1 MNVIGHLVRRAIAV
15 AMLINAP
22 MSWGAACLLVLSPGA
37 RVTVGTTE
45 YGHHVRAEPCTAV
58 RIVAGAVTAC
68 YRTNDGAKRC
78 DDLRP
83 GATFAIDAAGKPPA
97 DPSFAGVLFA
107 MMKGDQRS
115 VTGLVRAP
123 PDLPAIAGL
132 PYGDISVAAGELT
145 LHVPGLSAF
154 SMFNLDAAGPPL
166 MRAANAN
173 GRVTLQP
180 RDLQPGRR
188 LRWSAQVNGRDY
200 EGRLHAIAA
209 QDERE
214 VSDRL
219 RAQPRGGSPVAAAL
233 LRAETLD
240 ELALFF
246 QRDQVIR
253 EAGVR

>member
-1 MNVIGHLVRRAIAV
+1 MVVAIGV
-15 AMLINAP
+15 ALLMPA
-22 MSWGAACLLVLSPGA
+22 SVARGAACLLVLSPA
-37 RVTVGTTE
+37 AKVVVGTTE
-45 YGHHVRAEPCTAV
+45 YTHHVRADPCSGI

-68 YRTNDGAKRC
+68 YRTSDGSKRC
-78 DDLRP
+78 DELRS
-83 GATFAIDAAGKPPA
+83 GATFAIDGSGKPNTDA
-97 DPSFAGVLFA
+97 SFAGVLFA

-145 LHVPGLSAF
+145 VQVPGLSDF
-154 SMFNLDAAGPPL
+154 SLFGLDSTGPPL
-166 MRAANAN
+166 MHAGNAS
-173 GRVTLQP
+173 GRVALQP

-188 LRWSAQVNGRDY
+188 LRWVAQVNGREY
-200 EGRLHAIAA
+200 QGRLHVIAA

-214 VSDRL
+214 VRERL
-219 RAQPRGGSPVAAAL
+219 KFPARGGAPLAAAL

-240 ELALFF
+240 ELGLLF

-253 EAGVR
+253 GASLR

>member
-1 MNVIGHLVRRAIAV
+1 MNAARHFVLLAIV
-15 AMLINAP
+15 VVMLIGAP
-22 MSWGAACLLVLSPGA
+22 VAWGAACLLVLSPGA
-37 RVTVGTTE
+37 RVTVGATE
-45 YGHHVRAEPCTAV
+45 YAHHVRAEPCVAIRV
-58 RIVAGAVTAC
+58 LAGAVTAC

-78 DDLRP
+78 DELRP
-83 GATFAIDAAGKPPA
+83 GAPFAIDSAGKPAA

-145 LHVPGLSAF
+145 LHVPGLSDF
-154 SMFNLDAAGPPL
+154 SLFSLDSAGLPL

-173 GRVTLQP
+173 GRVTLQQ
-180 RDLQPGRR
+180 RDLLPGRR
-188 LRWSAQVNGRDY
+188 LRWAAQVNGRDY

-214 VSDRL
+214 VGERL
-219 RAQPRGGSPVAAAL
+219 RALPRTGSPVSAAL

-240 ELALFF
+240 ELELFF

-253 EAGVR
+253 AAGVR